1 LLETKFFAVRSA
13 SYSVIPYEVRFRNNS
28 NCVPFIEFHS
38 GFFNVSRLFESGW
51 SLRLAGEFIFVV
63 VRPFVLALS
72 RLDDRYAL
80 GGQAAPNF
88 LCCGYDE

>member
-1 LLETKFFAVRSA
+1 
-13 SYSVIPYEVRFRNNS
+13 VI
-28 NCVPFIEFHS
+28 
-38 GFFNVSRLFESGW
+38 RLFELGW
-51 SLRLAGEFIFVV
+51 PLRLAGEIIFVA

-72 RLDDRYAL
+72 RFDDRYAL